1 MEEKRRREWCDPENR
16 ARVRSRSLTM
26 ALLDRL
32 HTNSY
37 SPSIVIMALSCIVT
51 ELLVKNREIIIPH
64 LYLVP
69 RMGDPVGISRRCL
82 IFIKLERSG
91 YRVVKKTMTIC

>member
-1 MEEKRRREWCDPENR
+1 MVPFE
-16 ARVRSRSLTM
+16 SL
-26 ALLDRL
+26 DIV
-32 HTNSY
+32 SY

-91 YRVVKKTMTIC
+91 YRVVKKL